1 MTTKSRRKANRAT
14 EIMSFAPIAL
24 FSYNRPAHM
33 RRTVES
39 LLANELAAASDL
51 YIFSDGPRDSAKVPA
66 VAEVRRYAKSVSG
79 FRSVTVVERP
89 TNLGLANSIID
100 GTTRMT
106 KEYGRVIV
114 LEDDLVLSP
123 HFLKYMNLALERYRD
138 EDRVFQVSGH
148 MFQAAIDSPDD
159 AIFLPFVTS
168 WGWGTWDRAWAHFD
182 PNATGYLDIGSDPAL
197 RRRFNLDDAY
207 DYFGMLEAQLA
218 GNIDSWAIR
227 WYLSVF
233 RQQGLALYPKKSLV
247 DNFGFDGSGEHCG
260 TDGVPA
266 GVDPAFD
273 PVRMPEAHVIDEH
286 KRAVFAHLRESRS
299 LLRRIRR
306 RLDAWFG

>member
-1 MTTKSRRKANRAT
+1 
-14 EIMSFAPIAL
+14 MSFAPIAL
-24 FSYNRPAHM
+24 FAYNRPTHIQRA
-33 RRTVES
+33 VES
-39 LLANELAAASDL
+39 LLANELAPTSDL
-51 YIFSDGPRDSAKVPA
+51 CIFSDGPKSPAQEAA
-66 VAEVRRYAKSVSG
+66 VADVRRYSGSVSG

-106 KEYGRVIV
+106 KEFGRVIV
-114 LEDDLVLSP
+114 LEDDLVLAP

-148 MFQAAIDSPDD
+148 MFQATIDSPDD

-182 PNATGYLDIGSDPAL
+182 PNATGYLEIGSDPAL
-197 RRRFNLDDAY
+197 KRRFNLDDAY

-260 TDGVPA
+260 TNGVPA
-266 GVDPAFD
+266 GLDPAFD
-273 PVRMPEAHVIDEH
+273 PVRMPEVHVIDEH
-286 KRAVFAHLRESRS
+286 KQAVFAHLRKSRS

-306 RLDAWFG
+306 RVDAWFG

>member
-1 MTTKSRRKANRAT
+1 
-14 EIMSFAPIAL
+14 MSFAPIAL
-24 FSYNRPAHM
+24 FAYNRPTHLQRA
-33 RRTVES
+33 VES
-39 LLANELAAASDL
+39 LLANELAPTSDL
-51 YIFSDGPRDSAKVPA
+51 YIFSDGPKSPAQEAA
-66 VAEVRRYAKSVSG
+66 VADARCYCGSVSG

-106 KEYGRVIV
+106 KEFGRVIV

-148 MFQAAIDSPDD
+148 MFQATINSPDD

-182 PNATGYLDIGSDPAL
+182 PNATGYLEIGSDPAL
-197 RRRFNLDDAY
+197 KRRFNLDDAY

-233 RQQGLALYPKKSLV
+233 RQQGLALYPKKTLV

-260 TDGVPA
+260 TNGVPA
-266 GVDPAFD
+266 GLDPAFD
-273 PVRMPEAHVIDEH
+273 PVRMPEVHVIDKH
-286 KRAVFAHLRESRS
+286 KRAVFAHLRKSRS
-299 LLRRIRR
+299 LLPRIRR
-306 RLDAWFG
+306 RVAAWFG